1 MSKTLDK
8 QFKRLAMLSF
18 YISKYSDLW
27 NKSPRLSNWV
37 HEYNTLKSNMTWEN
51 WTAYCNKMGYD
62 TNHNGY
68 DCLA

>member
-1 MSKTLDK
+1 MTK
-8 QFKRLAMLSF
+8 QEKKIQDRLAMLSF

-37 HEYNTLKSNMTWEN
+37 QEYNNLKDSITYEQWQNYCDKMDY
-51 WTAYCNKMGYD
+51 AYA
-62 TNHNGY
+62 HNGY

>member
-1 MSKTLDK
+1 MTTK
-8 QFKRLAMLSF
+8 QLKRLEMLGF

-27 NKSPRLSNWV
+27 GNSPRLFNWV
-37 HEYNTLKSNMTWEN
+37 DEYNTIKSEMTREN
-51 WTAYCNKMGYD
+51 WEDYCNKWGYS

>member
-1 MSKTLDK
+1 MTKAEKKIQD
-8 QFKRLAMLSF
+8 RLAMLSF

-37 HEYNTLKSNMTWEN
+37 QEYNNLKDSITYEQWQNYCDKMDY
-51 WTAYCNKMGYD
+51 AYA
-62 TNHNGY
+62 HNGY